1 MTDTDDQDSF
11 RNQFLIALPVLKEDY
26 FGETVCLLADHNA
39 KGAFGL
45 VVNKPLD
52 MELEDLF
59 PEHEFRLRCPI
70 MEGGPV
76 DNDRLF
82 FVHDTDHEFES
93 TYRISDDLSL
103 TTSTD
108 LVDSLVDGTG
118 PQRLLAV
125 LGYAGWDAGQLEKE
139 IAEDVWLLSP
149 ASMEVIFDTP
159 YPQRPMVA
167 GSNMGVDLNL
177 LASAGHG

>member
-1 MTDTDDQDSF
+1 MSEAADQDSF

-26 FGETVCLLADHNA
+26 FRKTVCLLADHND

-45 VVNKPLD
+45 VINKPLD

-82 FVHDTDHEFES
+82 FLHDTEHEFKS
-93 TYRISDDLSL
+93 TYKISTDLAL

-118 PQRLLAV
+118 PQPLLAV
-125 LGYAGWDAGQLEKE
+125 LGYAGWDAGQLERE

-149 ASMEVIFDTP
+149 ASTEVIFDIP
-159 YPQRPMVA
+159 FPQRPMVA
-167 GSNMGVDLNL
+167 ASTMGVDLNL

>member
-1 MTDTDDQDSF
+1 MSEDSEQESF
-11 RNQFLIALPVLKEDY
+11 RDQFLIALPVLKEDY
-26 FGETVCLLADHNA
+26 FGETVCLLADHNG

-45 VVNKPLD
+45 VINKPLD
-52 MELEDLF
+52 MELEDPF

-82 FVHDTDHEFES
+82 FLHDSGHEFES
-93 TYRISDDLSL
+93 TYQVSEDLAL

-108 LVDSLVDGTG
+108 LVDTLVDGTG
-118 PQRLLAV
+118 PQPLLAV

-149 ASMEVIFDTP
+149 ASKEVIFETP
-159 YPQRPMVA
+159 YPQRSMVA
-167 GSNMGVDLNL
+167 ASTMGVDLNL
-177 LASAGHG
+177 LATAGHG